1 MSWDDPR
8 ARQLVNLEDA
18 QKDESMVNLKMIGQT
33 YHSIAA
39 VNSDGKDA
47 ARISINPESVWT
59 PAELRKVAALLESA
73 ARMIEA

>member
-1 MSWDDPR
+1 
-8 ARQLVNLEDA
+8 
-18 QKDESMVNLKMIGQT
+18 MVNLKMIGQT